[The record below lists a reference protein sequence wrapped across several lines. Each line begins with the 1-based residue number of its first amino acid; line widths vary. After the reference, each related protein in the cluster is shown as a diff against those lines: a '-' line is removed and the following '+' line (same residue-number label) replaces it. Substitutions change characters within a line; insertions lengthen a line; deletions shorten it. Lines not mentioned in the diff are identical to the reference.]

1 MSGFRLFC
9 FKQFCKIHVFCL
21 LMMIVFKLFMNV
33 NLGFLLWIVVIIST
47 LSIGLYLLYKPLIIT
62 KDIYAI
68 MAVSSCVSLSIIAQ
82 RFLWIALRIDLIN
95 MFYFFLL
102 MLIFAGI
109 VVGSLKVLGWQ
120 KKRGKGCKMDFVKL
134 MRYVGWSFLVFLFFY
149 QLILSYLLRPNFL
162 TVMALSVSHTNLLLI
177 IWTYFDVKKL
187 YRNKRLNSVYR
198 SFYRM

>member
-1 MSGFRLFC
+1 
-9 FKQFCKIHVFCL
+9 
-21 LMMIVFKLFMNV
+21 MMIVFKLFMNV